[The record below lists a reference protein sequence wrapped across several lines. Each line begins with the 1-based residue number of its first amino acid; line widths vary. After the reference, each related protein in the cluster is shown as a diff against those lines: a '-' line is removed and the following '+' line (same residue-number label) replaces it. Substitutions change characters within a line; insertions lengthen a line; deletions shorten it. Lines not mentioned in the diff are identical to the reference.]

1 MIRAGLAWAAAWS
14 GRALVDAVL
23 PPRCLACRSA
33 VEAQGSLCV
42 DCWSGLDFIAGP
54 VCAACGLPF
63 AFEIGPGAICAAC
76 AARPPRFDRARAA
89 LVYGETS
96 RDLILGLKHGDRLE
110 MAPTLARWLARPGAA
125 LIAEADLVAAVP
137 LHRFRLLARRH
148 NQAALIAA
156 ALPGARAKLAPDLLI
171 RRRRTP
177 SQGGLSA
184 RERRRNV
191 AGAFAVRPSWRPKL
205 AGKRVLLVDDVHTT
219 GATLDACAR
228 ALKRAGAA
236 GVDALTVARV
246 VRPSDA
252 LI

>member
-1 MIRAGLAWAAAWS
+1 MIRSGIAAFAAWS

-33 VEAQGSLCV
+33 VEAQGSLCI

-63 AFEIGPGAICAAC
+63 AFEIGPGAVCAAC
-76 AARPPRFDRARAA
+76 AARPPKFDRARAA
-89 LVYGETS
+89 LVYGEKS
-96 RDLILGLKHGDRLE
+96 RDLILGLKHGDRTE
-110 MAPTLARWLARPGAA
+110 VAPALARWLARAGAQ
-125 LIAEADLVAAVP
+125 LIAEADLVAPVP

-156 ALPGARAKLAPDLLI
+156 ALPGARGKLAPDLLI

-191 AGAFAVRPSWRPKL
+191 AGAFAVRPAWRPKL

-219 GATLDACAR
+219 GATLEACAR
-228 ALKRAGAA
+228 VLRRAGAA

-246 VRPSDA
+246 VRPTDA

>member
-1 MIRAGLAWAAAWS
+1 MRGGLAALVAWS
-14 GRALVDAVL
+14 GRAVVDAVL
-23 PPRCLACRSA
+23 PPRCLVCRTA

-54 VCAACGLPF
+54 VCASCGLPF
-63 AFEIGPGAICAAC
+63 AFEIGPGAVCAAC
-76 AARPPRFDRARAA
+76 AARPPRFDRARSA

-110 MAPTLARWLARPGAA
+110 MAPTLARWLARPGAE
-125 LIAEADLVAAVP
+125 LIAEADLVAPVP
-137 LHRFRLLARRH
+137 LNRWRLLARRH

-156 ALPGARAKLAPDLLI
+156 ALPGAGPKLAPDLLI

-177 SQGGLSA
+177 SQGGLTA

-191 AGAFAVRPSWRPKL
+191 AGAFAVRPSWREKL
-205 AGKRVLLVDDVHTT
+205 KGKRILLVDDVHTT
-219 GATLDACAR
+219 GATLEACAR
-228 ALKRAGAA
+228 SLKRAGAA

-246 VRPSDA
+246 VRPTDA